1 MADNAELKSTVLLA
15 DSAVDDLELPP
26 EDLREVLEEMC
37 TEEALSRNTI
47 KMVEGLLRDGFM
59 DVGLEIGTKVQE
71 TNVVPRVVTDT
82 AVMEHY
88 ISAAGDRTKDALRVF
103 KHMSVFG
110 VEPNAYTYAIIIK
123 ALAAADL
130 KKNPDFVGYAKKYF
144 VEMLE
149 RGMQP
154 NEETYEAVLD
164 GIDRGENKAEAE
176 EERREFVE
184 DVKAKGFLLVLQKEA
199 EEMANPPPLKS
210 EMDMLKEHVMKVF
223 EDVIRDFEDKNEQ
236 KRAEDYDSLSSVAHT
251 FYKGLSSKGLTEE
264 AKELFKPLL
273 KTAILPD
280 EAVFTIVILLSK
292 STGDGLKVYEHM
304 LAYGITP
311 SSCTYSVLIAKLSL
325 DRNFIGHAKKFYLE
339 MLDKGIKPCL
349 RTSLGLFNGIACF
362 ESVENAEEF
371 RERVKPNGDLPDP
384 GEGREGLFTE
394 LMKAYQLY
402 GDLQKKT
409 TDKDIQEVIRKISDE
424 GFEKHA
430 AKMFCAMVEDGNVG
444 EAMDLFQ
451 STPETRI
458 NPMVIVHTNVIE
470 AYIKCNKNK
479 DALQTYLDM
488 LAAGLA
494 PNSYIYSVLIKGLA
508 VDANFFGDA
517 KKYLIEMLDKGM
529 HPNAATYTAVLE
541 GFAQQEDK
549 KADEEGKE
557 FLEVMMAKGFV
568 PDTEAVR
575 EVLKGRPAPVFD
587 RVMSIILSKLE

>member
-15 DSAVDDLELPP
+15 DSAVDDPELPP

-71 TNVVPRVVTDT
+71 TNEVPRVVTDT

-88 ISAAGDRTKDALRVF
+88 INAAETGPR
-103 KHMSVFG
+103 
-110 VEPNAYTYAIIIK
+110 
-123 ALAAADL
+123 
-130 KKNPDFVGYAKKYF
+130 
-144 VEMLE
+144 MLSE
-149 RGMQP
+149 CSSTCRGMQP
-154 NEETYEAVLD
+154 NEETYKAVLD
-164 GIDRGENKAEAE
+164 GIGHSENKAEAE

-184 DVKAKGFLLVLQKEA
+184 NVKAKGFLLVLQKEA

-236 KRAEDYDSLSSVAHT
+236 KRLRQMAEDYDSLSSVAHT
-251 FYKGLSSKGLTEE
+251 FYKGYE
-264 AKELFKPLL
+264 ALFE
-273 KTAILPD
+273 D
-280 EAVFTIVILLSK
+280 QV
-292 STGDGLKVYEHM
+292 
-304 LAYGITP
+304 
-311 SSCTYSVLIAKLSL
+311 
-325 DRNFIGHAKKFYLE
+325 
-339 MLDKGIKPCL
+339 
-349 RTSLGLFNGIACF
+349 
-362 ESVENAEEF
+362 ESVENAAEF

-384 GEGREGLFTE
+384 GEGREGLFTG

-409 TDKDIQEVIRKISDE
+409 TDKDMQEVIRKISDE

-458 NPMVIVHTNVIE
+458 NPLVIVHTTVIE
-470 AYIKCNKNK
+470 AYIKFNLNK

-508 VDANFFGDA
+508 VDANFIADA

-587 RVMSIILSKLE
+587 RVMSIILSKME